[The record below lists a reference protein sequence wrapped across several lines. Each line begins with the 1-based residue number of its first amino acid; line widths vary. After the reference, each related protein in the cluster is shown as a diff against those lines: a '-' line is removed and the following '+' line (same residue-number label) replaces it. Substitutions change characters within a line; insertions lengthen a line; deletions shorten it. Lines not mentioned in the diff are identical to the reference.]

1 MSDTSTNATPE
12 PGIDESLAEAIIN
25 ILETTNSPAI
35 QRAREVIAHRLAIA
49 GDIAPSRIPAPRNI
63 TEIGGYINL
72 LSEYGEAEQRA
83 RMIAA
88 ALGIAG
94 PQISLPQPG
103 AVPPLS
109 FVTLDGARPAGPQ
122 QPSFPL
128 TYTIRSDFVPA
139 FDNAVQE
146 ITIRGGAVPIL
157 TPVRILP
164 AAGSAPATDGSAQ
177 LALIGRTLSLAPTAA
192 LHAVA
197 TDPLSLSRP
206 TAGGGFEVMVRVIDA
221 AAPIAG
227 TIAAE
232 NWTSWECDASACTE
246 VDSNDARFALTPLL
260 NAAGWHQPADPG
272 NPTSLSNPGTWA
284 EWRNITGLVPGV
296 TRFADEL
303 QLQYSAEMLITSPV
317 FNQLDNVWTG
327 SEFAAP

>member
-1 MSDTSTNATPE
+1 MSDTSTNVTDK

-103 AVPPLS
+103 AIPPMS
-109 FVTLDGARPAGPQ
+109 FITRDGARPVGPQ
-122 QPSFPL
+122 QASFPL
-128 TYTIRSDFVPA
+128 SFTIRSDFVPA
-139 FDNAVQE
+139 FDNALQE
-146 ITIRGGAVPIL
+146 IAIRGGAVPIL
-157 TPVRILP
+157 TPVRVLP
-164 AAGSAPATDGSAQ
+164 AAGSGPVTDGIAQ

-206 TAGGGFEVMVRVIDA
+206 TAGGGFEVLARVIDA

-227 TIAAE
+227 TIAAAD
-232 NWTSWECDASACTE
+232 WTSWECDAAACSE
-246 VDSNDARFALTPLL
+246 VDSNDARFALTPIL
-260 NAAGWHQPADPG
+260 NAAGWHQAADPG
-272 NPTSLSNPGTWA
+272 NPTSLSDPGSWA
-284 EWRNITGLVPGV
+284 AWQNITGLVPGV

-303 QLQYSAEMLITSPV
+303 QLLYPAEMLITSPV

-327 SEFAAP
+327 SAFAAP